1 MINSLLVPGRLLFVV
16 LLLAGCGRSD
26 APPTVSSPAAVMT
39 NAGAASPVAASLPDF
54 SALVDQVGPAVV
66 NIATIQVSK
75 TPSLPQDHPFHDF
88 LRRFGM
94 PGEGEE
100 QRSEG
105 MGSGFI
111 VSEDGFVLTN
121 SHVVDEAKT
130 VTVKLT
136 DKREF
141 TARVVGVDKRTD
153 VALLKIDAT
162 GLPVVHVGDANKV
175 KVGAWVVAVGQPFG
189 FENTV
194 TAGIVSAKSRSLPDE
209 SLVPFIQTDVAINPG
224 NSGGPLFNLDGE
236 VVGINSQIYSRTG
249 GFMGLSF
256 AIPIDVAMRV
266 KEQLQ
271 TTGHVSRGKL
281 GVAIQG
287 VTSDL
292 AQSFGLEKPIGA
304 LVSSVERGSPAER
317 AGILPGDVV
326 LAVDGQSI
334 DANVDLARSIA
345 NLRPG
350 QAVLL
355 RVWRQGSARDIRAT
369 LADMEAQDTKNK
381 DGNGPVTEVP
391 GKFGLALRPL
401 TAVEAQGLQ
410 VRGGLV
416 VVEAEGIAAR
426 AGVRPGDVVLAVNG
440 EPVLSLAQFSAL
452 ASSRGVKA
460 LLVQRDETRL
470 YVPLSEG

>member
-1 MINSLLVPGRLLFVV
+1 MTDSLLVPGRMLFVV
-16 LLLAGCGRSD
+16 LLLAGCSRSD
-26 APPTVSSPAAVMT
+26 SPPAVSSPAAVMT
-39 NAGAASPVAASLPDF
+39 NAGPVTPLAASLPDF
-54 SALVDQVGPAVV
+54 SALVDRVGPAVV

-75 TPSLPQDHPFHDF
+75 TPSLPQNHPFHDF

-281 GVAIQG
+281 GVAIQR

-292 AQSFGLEKPIGA
+292 AQSFGLEKPVGA

-334 DANVDLARSIA
+334 DANVDLARVIA

-350 QAVLL
+350 QTVLL

-369 LADMEAQDTKNK
+369 LADLEAQDAKNK
-381 DGNGPVTEVP
+381 DSDIPAAEVP
-391 GKFGLALRPL
+391 GKLGLALRPL
-401 TAVEAQGLQ
+401 TAAEAQELQ

-416 VVEAEGIAAR
+416 VVEAEGVAAR
-426 AGVRPGDVVLAVNG
+426 AGVQPGDVVLAVNG
-440 EPVLSLAQFSAL
+440 EPVSSLAQFGAL
-452 ASSRGVKA
+452 VNRRGAKA

-470 YVPLSEG
+470 YVPLPEG